1 MEKQGHQKKIVNDPE
16 PGMPVSELAR
26 RTGLT
31 PATINFYVR
40 SGLLPSPTKTG
51 QTRALYGTN
60 HVYRLRQ
67 IRELKEAGL
76 PLKIIRMIVEG
87 DPRLSGLRTEPSTK
101 GMGNTVGVA
110 SFLGQTGLSEESLRK
125 LFKLGLLSSG
135 QVDDVGQP
143 IFDGQDIAAGVAFA
157 TLLENGISMELIER
171 HVEYEPLARAEAL
184 FLAEHLAY
192 TRRGGRSVNVDRSL
206 ISSFTEVRNY
216 LRLRQ
221 LDSAYPE
228 WRSDKPS

>member
-1 MEKQGHQKKIVNDPE
+1 
-16 PGMPVSELAR
+16 MPVSELAR

-40 SGLLPSPTKTG
+40 SGLLPSPIKTG

-67 IRELKEAGL
+67 IHEFKEAGL
-76 PLKIIRMIVEG
+76 PLKIIRRIVEG
-87 DPRLSGLRTEPSTK
+87 DPRLSALRTGPSIKGEATK
-101 GMGNTVGVA
+101 QCDEGNASGVS
-110 SFLGQTGLSEESLRK
+110 SFLEQTGLSKESFSK
-125 LFKLGLLSSG
+125 LVKLGLLSSEH
-135 QVDDVGQP
+135 VDDVEQP

-157 TLLENGISMELIER
+157 TLLENGISMALIER

-184 FLAEHLAY
+184 FLAEHVAAARSASRPVNGD
-192 TRRGGRSVNVDRSL
+192 RRL
-206 ISSFTEVRNY
+206 ISSFSKVRNY

-228 WRSDKPS
+228 WRSDKRG